1 MALRPA
7 GSIWLKEHFQLPDS
21 GLTHNSFIGSN
32 PSVKMVENGTVEQVY
47 GLKYAPSANHPLN
60 HVEFALKYDD
70 LSLDFL
76 QKVLKRI
83 PEADIIAYI
92 EQTPSGKYARII
104 GFFYEFLINKILVL
118 NKTIRGNYFDL
129 LEKSRYITG
138 NVIKNTKWRIND
150 NLPGTASFCPVIRN
164 SRLLE
169 NLLSQDIPSRIE
181 QLKND
186 FSPEVFRRATQY
198 LYNKETRS
206 SYEIEHLQP
215 SSVRVERFLKILG
228 TAGLEDPDKMLD
240 EDRLVKLQLAI
251 VDARF
256 APSGYRNF
264 QNYIGQSLP
273 NDQEIV
279 HYISP
284 PPVFISS
291 LMAGLKETARKTTGI
306 YSVIR
311 AAIISFG
318 FVYIHPFEDGNGRLH
333 RFLIHDLLAMDGLVP
348 RGLII
353 PVSAHMLSHID
364 DYDQLL
370 EKISKPLMQ
379 RVKYDKNAEG
389 EIVVRNPAEIIGYYR
404 YPDLTEHCIY
414 LARVLSDTISDDMSE
429 ELRFIQ
435 HYDEVK
441 KAIQTIADMPDKE
454 IDHMIMFLH
463 QNKGTLPKRR
473 RDYFS
478 RLTDA
483 EIDRMQLAFRTV
495 FYS

>member
-1 MALRPA
+1 
-7 GSIWLKEHFQLPDS
+7 
-21 GLTHNSFIGSN
+21 
-32 PSVKMVENGTVEQVY
+32 
-47 GLKYAPSANHPLN
+47 
-60 HVEFALKYDD
+60 
-70 LSLDFL
+70 
-76 QKVLKRI
+76 
-83 PEADIIAYI
+83 
-92 EQTPSGKYARII
+92 
-104 GFFYEFLINKILVL
+104 
-118 NKTIRGNYFDL
+118 
-129 LEKSRYITG
+129 
-138 NVIKNTKWRIND
+138 
-150 NLPGTASFCPVIRN
+150 
-164 SRLLE
+164 
-169 NLLSQDIPSRIE
+169 
-181 QLKND
+181 
-186 FSPEVFRRATQY
+186 
-198 LYNKETRS
+198 
-206 SYEIEHLQP
+206 
-215 SSVRVERFLKILG
+215 
-228 TAGLEDPDKMLD
+228 
-240 EDRLVKLQLAI
+240 
-251 VDARF
+251 
-256 APSGYRNF
+256 
-264 QNYIGQSLP
+264 
-273 NDQEIV
+273 
-279 HYISP
+279 
-284 PPVFISS
+284 
-291 LMAGLKETARKTTGI
+291 MAGLKETARKTTGI

-441 KAIQTIADMPDKE
+441 KAIQTITDMPDKE
-454 IDHMIMFLH
+454 IDRMIMFLH
-463 QNKGTLPKRR
+463 QNKGTFPKRR

-483 EIDRMQLAFRTV
+483 EIDGMQLAFKTI